1 MSHSTDHSGASHGSV
16 KTYMTG
22 FILSIILTVIP
33 FWMVMTGAASPA
45 VILGTILA
53 MAVVQVLVHLVCFLH
68 MNTSSEGRWNLL
80 AFLFTV
86 LIIVMLV
93 GLAIWIMVN
102 ADMLM
107 MPWMFK

>member
-1 MSHSTDHSGASHGSV
+1 
-16 KTYMTG
+16 
-22 FILSIILTVIP
+22 
-33 FWMVMTGAASPA
+33 MVMSGQFSQSVNLIGMLTMG
-45 VILGTILA
+45 VIQ
-53 MAVVQVLVHLVCFLH
+53 VVVHLVCFLH
-68 MNTSSEGRWNLL
+68 MNTSSEGHWNLV

-107 MPWMFK
+107 MPWMFQ

>member
-1 MSHSTDHSGASHGSV
+1 MSHASTEAGAGHGS
-16 KTYMTG
+16 YGSYAIG
-22 FILSIILTVIP
+22 FVLSVILTVIP
-33 FWMVMTGAASPA
+33 FGMVMSGDFSRETALISMLVMG
-45 VILGTILA
+45 
-53 MAVVQVLVHLVCFLH
+53 VVQIVVHLVCFLH
-68 MNTSSEGRWNLL
+68 MNPSSEGRWNLL

>member
-1 MSHSTDHSGASHGSV
+1 MSHASTDAGAGHGS
-16 KTYMTG
+16 YSAYAIG
-22 FILSIILTVIP
+22 FVLSVILTVIP
-33 FWMVMTGAASPA
+33 FGMIMSGDFSRQTALVTMLTMG
-45 VILGTILA
+45 
-53 MAVVQVLVHLVCFLH
+53 VVQVVVHLVCFLH

-86 LIIVMLV
+86 LIIIMLV

-107 MPWMFK
+107 MPWMFN

>member
-1 MSHSTDHSGASHGSV
+1 MSHASTEAGAGHGS
-16 KTYMTG
+16 YGSYAIG
-22 FILSIILTVIP
+22 FVLSVILTVIP
-33 FWMVMTGAASPA
+33 FGMVMSGDFSRETALISMLVMG
-45 VILGTILA
+45 
-53 MAVVQVLVHLVCFLH
+53 VVQIVVHLVCFLH

>member
-1 MSHSTDHSGASHGSV
+1 
-16 KTYMTG
+16 
-22 FILSIILTVIP
+22 
-33 FWMVMTGAASPA
+33 MVMSGQFSQS
-45 VILGTILA
+45 VNLISMLVMG
-53 MAVVQVLVHLVCFLH
+53 VVQIVVHLVCFLH
-68 MNTSSEGRWNLL
+68 MNTSSEGRWNLV

-107 MPWMFK
+107 MPWMFQ

>member
-1 MSHSTDHSGASHGSV
+1 MSHASTEAGAVHGS
-16 KTYMTG
+16 YGSYAIG
-22 FILSIILTVIP
+22 FVLSVILTVIP
-33 FWMVMTGAASPA
+33 FGMVMSGDFSRETALISMLVMG
-45 VILGTILA
+45 
-53 MAVVQVLVHLVCFLH
+53 VVQIVVHLVCFLH

-107 MPWMFK
+107 MP

>member
-1 MSHSTDHSGASHGSV
+1 MSHASTETGAGHGS
-16 KTYMTG
+16 YGSYAIG
-22 FILSIILTVIP
+22 FVLSVILTVIP
-33 FWMVMTGAASPA
+33 FGMVMSGNFSRETALISMLVMG
-45 VILGTILA
+45 
-53 MAVVQVLVHLVCFLH
+53 VVQIVVHLVCFLH

>member
-1 MSHSTDHSGASHGSV
+1 MSHASTEAGAGHGS
-16 KTYMTG
+16 YGSYAIG
-22 FILSIILTVIP
+22 FVLSVILTVIP
-33 FWMVMTGAASPA
+33 FGMVMSGDFSRETALISMLVMG
-45 VILGTILA
+45 
-53 MAVVQVLVHLVCFLH
+53 VVQIVVHLVCFLH

-86 LIIVMLV
+86 LIIIMLV

>member
-1 MSHSTDHSGASHGSV
+1 MSHTSTDAGAGHGS
-16 KTYMTG
+16 YSAYAIG
-22 FILSIILTVIP
+22 FVLSVILTVIP
-33 FWMVMTGAASPA
+33 FGMVMSGNFSRQTAL
-45 VILGTILA
+45 VTMLA
-53 MAVVQVLVHLVCFLH
+53 MGVVQVVVHLVCFLH

-86 LIIVMLV
+86 LIIIMLV

-107 MPWMFK
+107 MPWMFN

>member
-1 MSHSTDHSGASHGSV
+1 MLSV
-16 KTYMTG
+16 
-22 FILSIILTVIP
+22 ILTVIP
-33 FWMVMTGAASPA
+33 FGMVMSGDFSRETALISMLVMG
-45 VILGTILA
+45 
-53 MAVVQVLVHLVCFLH
+53 VVQIVVHLVCFLH

>member
-45 VILGTILA
+45 VILGTIGNGSGTGSGA
-53 MAVVQVLVHLVCFLH
+53 SGVLPAH
-68 MNTSSEGRWNLL
+68 EYQIR
-80 AFLFTV
+80 
-86 LIIVMLV
+86 
-93 GLAIWIMVN
+93 
-102 ADMLM
+102 
-107 MPWMFK
+107 

>member
-45 VILGTILA
+45 VTILA

-68 MNTSSEGRWNLL
+68 MNTKSDEGWNMT
-80 AFLFTV
+80 AFVFTV
-86 LIIVMLV
+86 LIIAILV
-93 GLAIWIMVN
+93 VGSIWIMWN
-102 ADMLM
+102 LNYNM
-107 MPWMFK
+107 MMH

>member
-1 MSHSTDHSGASHGSV
+1 MSHASTDAGAGHGS
-16 KTYMTG
+16 YGSYAIG
-22 FILSIILTVIP
+22 FVLSVILTVIP
-33 FWMVMTGAASPA
+33 FAMVMSGNFSRETALISM
-45 VILGTILA
+45 LA
-53 MAVVQVLVHLVCFLH
+53 MGVVQVVVHLVCFLH
-68 MNTSSEGRWNLL
+68 MNTSSEGRWNLV

-86 LIIVMLV
+86 LIIIMLV

>member
-1 MSHSTDHSGASHGSV
+1 MSHAHSDVGAGHGS
-16 KTYMTG
+16 YGSYAIG
-22 FILSIILTVIP
+22 FILSVILTAIP
-33 FWMVMTGAASPA
+33 FGMVMSGQFSQSVNLISMLTMG
-45 VILGTILA
+45 VIQ
-53 MAVVQVLVHLVCFLH
+53 VVVHLVCFLH
-68 MNTSSEGRWNLL
+68 MNTSSEGRWNLV

-107 MPWMFK
+107 MPWMFQ

>member
-1 MSHSTDHSGASHGSV
+1 MSHASTEAGAGHGS
-16 KTYMTG
+16 YGSYAIG
-22 FILSIILTVIP
+22 FVLSVILTVIP
-33 FWMVMTGAASPA
+33 FGMVMSGDFSRETALTSMLVMG
-45 VILGTILA
+45 
-53 MAVVQVLVHLVCFLH
+53 VVQIVVHLVCFLH

>member
-1 MSHSTDHSGASHGSV
+1 M
-16 KTYMTG
+16 
-22 FILSIILTVIP
+22 ILTAIP
-33 FWMVMTGAASPA
+33 FAMVMSGQLSQS
-45 VILGTILA
+45 VNLIGMLVMG
-53 MAVVQVLVHLVCFLH
+53 VVQIVVHLVCFLH
-68 MNTSSEGRWNLL
+68 MNTSSEGRWNLV

-107 MPWMFK
+107 MPWMFQ